1 MRCPVS
7 RSKIISTIKSNR
19 FILTT
24 LLIALAGSGLLFVI
38 NAASSSSSV
47 EPERGTISPPASQIS
62 DATAS
67 GENAIMFGNTVTAGT
82 DFNVIGSKI
91 FDPQGK
97 EFIPV
102 GANVNGPNSW
112 WNGYTAGNASIA
124 KDRWHW
130 NVIRLNTCYD
140 NTPCPHTGNTISTVN
155 NNLDAIVN
163 DYTSKKIVVQIV
175 LFQYTGGFPEGS
187 ELTKATNW
195 WVNIANKHRNNPYVW
210 FNLLN
215 EPGDQP
221 STIPQWNSVTDT
233 LSTAIR
239 NTGAKNIIVADG
251 TSWGQE
257 VYRGWD
263 CITSINPADSGI
275 LSKGS
280 DLAVKHKNM
289 IFNVHVY
296 DWWGGGNCPDSTRDQ
311 LISWYFGQTKSRN
324 ISVHVGE
331 LQGASNLQYDYKPGT
346 TAAARAFFR
355 KAPELRIG
363 LLYWHGNGGSTW
375 TSDLVDVSNP
385 EWYKINSTAS
395 NLTEWGTLL
404 RNYSLLVNP

>member
-1 MRCPVS
+1 MN
-7 RSKIISTIKSNR
+7 SKIID
-19 FILTT
+19 
-24 LLIALAGSGLLFVI
+24 
-38 NAASSSSSV
+38 
-47 EPERGTISPPASQIS
+47 PA
-62 DATAS
+62 
-67 GENAIMFGNTVTAGT
+67 
-82 DFNVIGSKI
+82 
-91 FDPQGK
+91 GK

-112 WNGYTAGNASIA
+112 WNGYTAGNGSIA
-124 KDRWHW
+124 KDRWRW
-130 NVIRLNTCYD
+130 NTIRLNTCYD
-140 NTPCPHTGNTISTVN
+140 NTACPHTGGIRSTVN
-155 NNLDAIVN
+155 NDLDAIIN

-175 LFQYTGGFPEGS
+175 LFNYTGGFPEGT

-195 WVNIANKHRNNPYVW
+195 WVSIANKYKGNPYVW

-239 NTGAKNIIVADG
+239 NTGAKNVIVADG

-263 CITSINPADSGI
+263 CLTSINPADSGI

-280 DLAVKHKNM
+280 DLATKHKNM

-296 DWWGGGNCPDSTRDQ
+296 DWWGGGDCSDSARDQ
-311 LISWYFGQTKSRN
+311 LITWYFGQAKIRN
-324 ISVHVGE
+324 LSVHVGE
-331 LQGASNLQYDYKPGT
+331 LQGASELKYDYKPGT

-385 EWYKINSTAS
+385 EWYKINSTAT
-395 NLTEWGTLL
+395 NLTEWGILL
-404 RNYSLLVNP
+404 RNYALQVNP

>member
-1 MRCPVS
+1 MKNYGHYVVVISIAIIGSLLLFFSSAATPTSQFEVDS
-7 RSKIISTIKSNR
+7 GTINPPATKITESTASGGSAVMFGSTAASGSNFNVVGSKII
-19 FILTT
+19 
-24 LLIALAGSGLLFVI
+24 
-38 NAASSSSSV
+38 
-47 EPERGTISPPASQIS
+47 
-62 DATAS
+62 
-67 GENAIMFGNTVTAGT
+67 
-82 DFNVIGSKI
+82 
-91 FDPQGK
+91 DPLGK

-130 NVIRLNTCYD
+130 NVIRLKTCYD
-140 NTPCPHTGNTISTVN
+140 NTACPLAGVRSTVN
-155 NNLDAIVN
+155 NDMDAIIN
-163 DYTSKKIVVQIV
+163 DYTSKKIVVQIA
-175 LFQYTGGFPEGS
+175 LFQYTGGFPEGT
-187 ELTKATNW
+187 ELTKASNW
-195 WVNIANKHRNNPYVW
+195 WVNIANKYKDNPYVW

-221 STIPQWNSVTDT
+221 STIPTWNSVTDT
-233 LSTAIR
+233 LSSAIR
-239 NTGAKNIIVADG
+239 NTGAKNIIVDDG

-263 CITSINPADSGI
+263 CVTSISPADSGI

-280 DLAVKHKNM
+280 DLAIKHKNM

-296 DWWGGGNCPDSTRDQ
+296 GWWGGGNCPDSTRDQ

-324 ISVHVGE
+324 LSVHVGE
-331 LQGASNLQYDYKPGT
+331 LQGASNLQYDYTPGT

-395 NLTEWGTLL
+395 NLSEWGQLL
-404 RNYSLLVNP
+404 RNYSLQVNP